1 MTDSQGLTNPDLTQ
15 HLTAVFGEAQPGTIF
30 SEPTTVGDSL
40 VFTASAWERAG
51 GFGFGS
57 GFGSADGTDGGES
70 AGSGGGGGG
79 ASQGRP
85 VAVIKVS
92 ADGIQVKPVL
102 DFTKIGITV
111 IMAFVGVLGI
121 PRRLRARES

>member
-1 MTDSQGLTNPDLTQ
+1 MTDFQEPSSPDVTPQLI
-15 HLTAVFGEAQPGTIF
+15 AIFGEAEPGTIF
-30 SEPTTVGDSL
+30 SKPEPVGDAL

-57 GFGSADGTDGGES
+57 GYGSADGEPS

-85 VAVIKVS
+85 VAVIRVS

-111 IMAFVGVLGI
+111 VMALVGVLGMQ
-121 PRRLRARES
+121 RRLRAWRN

>member
-1 MTDSQGLTNPDLTQ
+1 MTDVEEPRSPDLTPQ
-15 HLTAVFGEAQPGTIF
+15 LTAVFGEAEPGTIF
-30 SEPTTVGDSL
+30 SKPETVGDGL

-57 GFGSADGTDGGES
+57 GYGSADGDAS

-85 VAVIKVS
+85 VAVIRVS
-92 ADGIQVKPVL
+92 PDGIQVKPVL

-111 IMAFVGVLGI
+111 VMAFVGVLGI
-121 PRRLRARES
+121 QRRLGVRKK

>member
-1 MTDSQGLTNPDLTQ
+1 MADVEEPRSPDLTPQ
-15 HLTAVFGEAQPGTIF
+15 LTAVFGAAEPGTIF
-30 SEPTTVGDSL
+30 SKPETVGDGL

-57 GFGSADGTDGGES
+57 GYGSADGDAS

-85 VAVIKVS
+85 VAVIRVS
-92 ADGIQVKPVL
+92 PDGIQVKPVL

-111 IMAFVGVLGI
+111 VMAFVGVLGI
-121 PRRLRARES
+121 QRRLGVRKK

>member
-1 MTDSQGLTNPDLTQ
+1 MTDFELPASPDVTPQ
-15 HLTAVFGEAQPGTIF
+15 LTAIFGEAEPGTIF
-30 SEPTTVGDSL
+30 SEPEKVGDSL

-57 GFGSADGTDGGES
+57 GYGSADGDPG

-85 VAVIKVS
+85 VAVIRVS
-92 ADGIQVKPVL
+92 SDGIQVKPVL

-111 IMAFVGVLGI
+111 AMALVGVLGMQ
-121 PRRLRARES
+121 RRLRARQT

>member
-1 MTDSQGLTNPDLTQ
+1 MTDVEEPRSPDLTPQ
-15 HLTAVFGEAQPGTIF
+15 LTAIFGEAEPGTIF
-30 SEPTTVGDSL
+30 SKPETVGDGL

-57 GFGSADGTDGGES
+57 GYGSADGDDS

-85 VAVIKVS
+85 VAVIRVS
-92 ADGIQVKPVL
+92 PDGIQVKPVL

-111 IMAFVGVLGI
+111 VMALVGVLGI
-121 PRRLRARES
+121 QRRLGARKK